1 VSLITSDQF
10 RIIIGV
16 GQTGQSIARYLTS
29 RGLSFAAC
37 DTRLEGAALD
47 LFRSEFPE
55 VELKTGPLD
64 NAWLSQATELVI
76 SPGVAKDQPAI
87 RGAQDAGARLIGDID
102 LFAREVKA
110 PIVAIT
116 GSNGKSTVTTLVG
129 QMASDAGVQCE
140 VGGNIGIPVLDLL
153 AKPEAQLYV
162 LELSSFQ
169 LETTHDLRPSAAT
182 VLNLSADHMD
192 RYLGMADYHQ
202 AKQRVYR
209 HCSTAVVNRDDPL
222 TRPLVPSTTTV
233 VTFGLS
239 APDLKQYGILERD
252 GERYLA
258 LGAKPLMAVSEM
270 KMRGTHNEANALA
283 ALALGASQGFNLDSM
298 LATLRNFAGLEHRC
312 QWVAETDGVAWF
324 NDSKGTNLGATL
336 AAVQGLGETLV
347 DDAKL
352 ILIAGGQA
360 KGQQFGE
367 LKAATDRYLRSLIL
381 IGEDANLLANDLA
394 FENTLFAESITDAV
408 RVANEQACAGDL
420 VLLSP
425 ACASFD
431 MFKGFEDRGRQYV
444 AAVSEVAK

>member
-1 VSLITSDQF
+1 MSLITSDQF

-87 RGAQDAGARLIGDID
+87 RSAQEAGARLIGDID

-129 QMASDAGVQCE
+129 QMANDAGIQCE
-140 VGGNIGIPVLDLL
+140 IGGNIGIPVLDLL

-192 RYLGMADYHQ
+192 RYQGMADYHQ

-298 LATLRNFAGLEHRC
+298 LSTLRNFAGLEHRC
-312 QWVAETDGVAWF
+312 QWVAETEGVAWF

>member
-1 VSLITSDQF
+1 MSLITSDQF

-16 GQTGQSIARYLTS
+16 GQTGQSIARYFAS
-29 RGLSFAAC
+29 RGLPFAAC

-87 RGAQDAGARLIGDID
+87 RSAQEAGARLIGDID

-129 QMASDAGVQCE
+129 QMANDAGIQCE
-140 VGGNIGIPVLDLL
+140 IGGNIGIPVLDLL

-192 RYLGMADYHQ
+192 RYQGMADYHQ

-239 APDLKQYGILERD
+239 APDLKQYGILERE
-252 GERYLA
+252 GGRYLA
-258 LGAKPLMAVSEM
+258 LGAKPLMPVSEM

-283 ALALGASQGFNLDSM
+283 ALALGASQGFDLDSM
-298 LATLRNFAGLEHRC
+298 LSTLRNFYGLEHRC
-312 QWVAETDGVAWF
+312 QWVAETEGVAWF

>member
-1 VSLITSDQF
+1 MSLITSDQF

-129 QMASDAGVQCE
+129 QMANDAGVQCE

-192 RYLGMADYHQ
+192 RYQGMADYHQ

-298 LATLRNFAGLEHRC
+298 LSTLRNFAGLEHRC

>member
-1 VSLITSDQF
+1 MSLITSDQF

-16 GQTGQSIARYLTS
+16 GQTGQSIARYFAS
-29 RGLSFAAC
+29 RGLPFAAC

-47 LFRSEFPE
+47 LFRLEFPK
-55 VELKTGPLD
+55 VELKTGALD
-64 NAWLSQATELVI
+64 SAWLSQATELVI
-76 SPGVAKDQPAI
+76 SPGVAKDQAAI
-87 RGAQDAGARLIGDID
+87 RTAQDAGARLIGDID
-102 LFAREVKA
+102 LFARELEA

-129 QMASDAGVQCE
+129 QMAKDAGVRCE
-140 VGGNIGIPVLDLL
+140 IGGNIGIPVLDLL
-153 AKPEAQLYV
+153 AKPAADLYV

-182 VLNLSADHMD
+182 LLNLSADHMD
-192 RYLGMADYHQ
+192 RYQSMADYHQ

-209 HCSTAVVNRDDPL
+209 HCTTAVVNRDDPL

-239 APDLKQYGILERD
+239 APDLKQYGILERE
-252 GERYLA
+252 GERHLA
-258 LGAKPLMAVSEM
+258 FGAKPLMPVSEM
-270 KMRGTHNEANALA
+270 RMRGTHNEANALA
-283 ALALGASQGFNLDSM
+283 ALALGASQGLDLDSM
-298 LATLRNFAGLEHRC
+298 LLTLRNFAGLEHRC
-312 QWVAETDGVAWF
+312 QWVAETEGVAWF

-336 AAVQGLGETLV
+336 AAVKGLGETLAV
-347 DDAKL
+347 GSKL
-352 ILIAGGQA
+352 HLIAGGQA

-367 LKAATDRYLRSLIL
+367 LKSATDQYLRSLIL
-381 IGEDANLLANDLA
+381 IGEDASTLDRDLA
-394 FENTLFAESITDAV
+394 FENTIFADSLIEAV
-408 RVANEQACAGDL
+408 KIAKEQASAGDL

-431 MFKGFEDRGRQYV
+431 MFKGFEDRGRQFV

>member
-1 VSLITSDQF
+1 M
-10 RIIIGV
+10 
-16 GQTGQSIARYLTS
+16 
-29 RGLSFAAC
+29 
-37 DTRLEGAALD
+37 
-47 LFRSEFPE
+47 
-55 VELKTGPLD
+55 
-64 NAWLSQATELVI
+64 I

-87 RGAQDAGARLIGDID
+87 RSAQDAGARLIGDID

-129 QMASDAGVQCE
+129 QMANDAGIQCE
-140 VGGNIGIPVLDLL
+140 IGGNIGIPVLDLL

-192 RYLGMADYHQ
+192 RYQGMADYHQ

-239 APDLKQYGILERD
+239 APDLKQYGILERE
-252 GERYLA
+252 GGRYLA
-258 LGAKPLMAVSEM
+258 LGAKPLMPVSEM

-283 ALALGASQGFNLDSM
+283 ALALGASQGFDLDSM
-298 LATLRNFAGLEHRC
+298 LSTLRNFAGLEHRC
-312 QWVAETDGVAWF
+312 QWVAETEGVAWF

>member
-1 VSLITSDQF
+1 MSLMTSDQF

-129 QMASDAGVQCE
+129 QMANDAGVQCE

-192 RYLGMADYHQ
+192 RYQGMADYHQ

-298 LATLRNFAGLEHRC
+298 LSTLRNFAGLEHRC